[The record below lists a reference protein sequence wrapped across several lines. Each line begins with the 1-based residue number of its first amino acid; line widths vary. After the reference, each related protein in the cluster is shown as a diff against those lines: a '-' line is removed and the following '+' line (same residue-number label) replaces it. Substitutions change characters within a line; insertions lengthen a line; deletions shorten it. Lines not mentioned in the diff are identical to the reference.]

1 MSKEKEQHAQTNN
14 SKNPKMWF
22 FLLAVG
28 VTGIKH
34 IRNPQ
39 LTENYIHKITTSVEK
54 KSYCPFQCKN
64 T

>member
-28 VTGIKH
+28 VIKH